1 MRVPFIR
8 VIPLCA
14 VAALPTVVSAADI
27 SIESTTMVR
36 FKQVEISSSEEQD
49 LQPATQFL
57 GLDATKLAN
66 GNLSLHIHGWGRVD
80 LADTSYG
87 DSKSAGDLSYG
98 YLRYRFDKAEAD
110 VRAGRFFF
118 REGIV
123 NEQVDGISSR
133 TNLPFGFAL
142 SAFGGATVHTQDLF
156 GENSDGKGDYLA
168 GGRFN
173 YRYSGLLD
181 IGISGVYEDEAP
193 TLSSHLNGSNRKLG
207 GDIWFSPHKTVELVG
222 HTTYNTESS
231 DVAEHRYLLNL
242 RPATDLVI
250 SGEFSDQRDQSR
262 LYTWALFS
270 APLIN
275 PNDKSR
281 ISGLT
286 VSYGAAKPAT
296 LSLHYKHYDRELGN
310 ADRYGGDL
318 KLSFLENTF
327 RSGLGYYYLDADE
340 QFAITGTSSASYH
353 NIRAYAMH
361 DTKSYFA
368 ALDLNSQI
376 FDEKINDEQA
386 AYEASLSLGYH
397 ITPMLALSGDISYGK
412 NPDYQDETRGL
423 VRLTYNSTL
432 ETTGGK
438 K

>member
-1 MRVPFIR
+1 MRIPLIR

-14 VAALPTVVSAADI
+14 AAALPSLVSAADI
-27 SIESTTMVR
+27 SIDSTTMVR

-57 GLDATKLAN
+57 GLDATKLAD

-87 DSKSAGDLSYG
+87 DNKSAGDLSYG
-98 YLRYRFDKAEAD
+98 YLRYRFDKAGAD

-123 NEQVDGISSR
+123 NEQVDGISAR
-133 TNLPFGFAL
+133 TNLPFGFAI
-142 SAFGGATVHTQDLF
+142 SAFGGATVHTQDLH
-156 GENSDGKGDYLA
+156 GENSDGKGDSLA
-168 GGRFN
+168 GGRLN

-181 IGISGVYEDEAP
+181 IGVSGVYEEEGP
-193 TLSSHLNGSNRKLG
+193 TLSSHVNGSNRKVG

-222 HTTYNTESS
+222 HTTYNTETS

-242 RPATDLVI
+242 RPATDLMI

-270 APLIN
+270 TPLIN

-281 ISGLT
+281 ITGVT

-296 LSLHYKHYDRELGN
+296 LSLHYKHYDREIGN

-340 QFAITGTSSASYH
+340 QFAITGTPSASYH

-368 ALDLNSQI
+368 ALDVNSQI

-397 ITPMLALSGDISYGK
+397 ITPMLAISGDISYGK
-412 NPDYQDETRGL
+412 NPDYQDETKGL